1 MNSENRSLYPFI
13 GREIKNIR
21 RFNHITQEELSNIS
35 GVNKDTIRK
44 IENGYVDANIVTLML
59 LLESLGVSIN
69 DVGNSLFSKKGT
81 MHYHINNIYKEIENS
96 LLTYDYKKIALLLN
110 NLSSLDYSF
119 LPCSTYKEIES
130 RNLLYKSFVENSLY
144 GNYYKSLDLLFES
157 IEISSN
163 SFSLDIMKNKNYNDL
178 QMRIL
183 MNIASIYNRMDIEKS
198 LKIYDSLIYSGSDYE
213 QKNELMYNSIN
224 SRYLVGDYN
233 RAIKLNENLLKSI
246 GNSDIRLYCLTLFQ
260 KGLLLEKLGNIDYA
274 LIFFKSAVQLSLI
287 SSNYKLYNKM
297 DTIVSNLM

>member
-1 MNSENRSLYPFI
+1 MNSKNRALYPFI
-13 GREIKNIR
+13 GREIKNLR
-21 RFNHITQEELSNIS
+21 EFHHITQEDLSNMS

-59 LLESLGVSIN
+59 LLESMGVSVN
-69 DVGNSLFSKKGT
+69 DICKSLFNKKGT
-81 MHYHINNIYKEIENS
+81 TYYSINKIHKEIENS
-96 LLTYDYKKIALLLN
+96 LLTYDYKKIELLLN
-110 NLSSLDYSF
+110 NLLKLDYSF
-119 LPCSTYKEIES
+119 LPNDTYKEVKS
-130 RNLLYKSFVENSLY
+130 RNLFYKSFVEESLY
-144 GNYYKSLDLLFES
+144 KNFSKSLDLLFES
-157 IEISSN
+157 INISYNNFTLKKIEKQS
-163 SFSLDIMKNKNYNDL
+163 YNDL
-178 QMRIL
+178 QTRIL

-198 LKIYDSLIYSGSDYE
+198 LKIYDSLIYSESDYE

-287 SSNYKLYNKM
+287 SSNYKLYTKM